1 MASGFSFPLQ
11 RVLDIRKEKEQEAVR
26 NLQQAQ
32 KEKLSLENK
41 LQDFKDNYNKY
52 NGIKAGESVVY
63 QKIKRNYLQ
72 SVLESISKTEVEIEV
87 KNRDIELKRQQA
99 KEKQIERKTVE
110 TLKDKRYESF
120 IKEQERIEQINNDEF
135 ALYAHMRRSER
146 RWEIW

>member
-1 MASGFSFPLQ
+1 MSAGFKFPLQ

-26 NLQQAQ
+26 ILQEAQ

-52 NGIKAGESVVY
+52 NGIKSGESVVY

-72 SVLESISKTEVEIEV
+72 SVLESISKTEVEIEG
-87 KNRDIELKRQQA
+87 KNREIEIKRQQA
-99 KEKQIERKTVE
+99 KQKQIERKTVE
-110 TLKDKRYESF
+110 TLKEKRYESF

-135 ALYAHMRRSER
+135 ALYAHMRRLER
-146 RWEIW
+146 R

>member
-1 MASGFSFPLQ
+1 MAAGFNFPLQ

-72 SVLESISKTEVEIEV
+72 NVLESISKTEVEIEV

-110 TLKDKRYESF
+110 TLKDKRYQSF

-146 RWEIW
+146 R

>member
-146 RWEIW
+146 R